1 MEKRLQKRLLQLIA
15 GTLAATLIVS
25 VIFLYTVVQSVLIKN
40 YTSNNQRFVDQIST
54 TFETVVEQITD
65 QSYNLIVYNTELGGV
80 LEDMRTSI
88 VATTGLYDILD
99 SIVMSNRYLYSAYL
113 YFPTTENIYGGNG
126 VTSRIY
132 ATEWGCSFTE
142 ANFYDQEILPYFHT
156 THIEQSPVRMVRT
169 IRGTTNESGN
179 QLIFSIL
186 IPLALSQADCVLSVN
201 VNLQSLYD
209 DMLRKNGAAEGME
222 LYITDTEGR
231 IFAPANSPFYGRP
244 VEEVFDDSKEISGD
258 SLWVDFLTDS
268 PMSVQSSSAI
278 ESIGWD
284 FHLISEMQ
292 FDIDEFFDQFAA
304 TVVVLLLFLLLLV
317 LSYIFIWRLTRPLKE
332 AIFAY
337 NEKVFRDILL
347 NSDPDGESARKQLA
361 MISQNLSGS
370 AFSLV
375 LIEHIGELASLS
387 ALIQQCNAGIK
398 EKARGLDVRVI
409 DIRPGLTVLF
419 FIYNKEEARSFAE
432 MRDVYLKALFRSFS
446 EQSTTPP
453 PRVWLSVGRQSDSLR
468 DIPAIFNEALQ
479 MLDYKLVSRSNVIQ
493 PGNRLAGGDPVP
505 YPLNCERQILN
516 NMMIANAEGCF
527 LYAQKFL
534 DTILSREN
542 FLPDTL
548 IESYA
553 YQLQNAVLREI
564 TSLPISIKLY
574 QEDAK
579 PHFYQ
584 ASDIEEWLMG
594 FLRTILDEISRKNAR
609 DENILEDSI
618 FQYIRENLCDNDF
631 NLNTM
636 SDQLSMN
643 RNYLARLIKEKT
655 GKTFNDYVNH
665 QRVQL
670 AKELLKDH
678 ALTVEAISHRVG
690 FAYAHYFIKTFKGI
704 EGITPGQYR
713 KMMDDNKNAQE

>member
-1 MEKRLQKRLLQLIA
+1 
-15 GTLAATLIVS
+15 
-25 VIFLYTVVQSVLIKN
+25 
-40 YTSNNQRFVDQIST
+40 
-54 TFETVVEQITD
+54 
-65 QSYNLIVYNTELGGV
+65 
-80 LEDMRTSI
+80 
-88 VATTGLYDILD
+88 
-99 SIVMSNRYLYSAYL
+99 
-113 YFPTTENIYGGNG
+113 
-126 VTSRIY
+126 
-132 ATEWGCSFTE
+132 
-142 ANFYDQEILPYFHT
+142 
-156 THIEQSPVRMVRT
+156 
-169 IRGTTNESGN
+169 
-179 QLIFSIL
+179 
-186 IPLALSQADCVLSVN
+186 
-201 VNLQSLYD
+201 
-209 DMLRKNGAAEGME
+209 
-222 LYITDTEGR
+222 
-231 IFAPANSPFYGRP
+231 
-244 VEEVFDDSKEISGD
+244 
-258 SLWVDFLTDS
+258 
-268 PMSVQSSSAI
+268 
-278 ESIGWD
+278 
-284 FHLISEMQ
+284 
-292 FDIDEFFDQFAA
+292 
-304 TVVVLLLFLLLLV
+304 
-317 LSYIFIWRLTRPLKE
+317 
-332 AIFAY
+332 
-337 NEKVFRDILL
+337 
-347 NSDPDGESARKQLA
+347 
-361 MISQNLSGS
+361 
-370 AFSLV
+370 
-375 LIEHIGELASLS
+375 
-387 ALIQQCNAGIK
+387 
-398 EKARGLDVRVI
+398 
-409 DIRPGLTVLF
+409 
-419 FIYNKEEARSFAE
+419 
-432 MRDVYLKALFRSFS
+432 
-446 EQSTTPP
+446 
-453 PRVWLSVGRQSDSLR
+453 
-468 DIPAIFNEALQ
+468 
-479 MLDYKLVSRSNVIQ
+479 
-493 PGNRLAGGDPVP
+493 
-505 YPLNCERQILN
+505 
-516 NMMIANAEGCF
+516 MMIANAEGCF

-618 FQYIRENLCDNDF
+618 FQYIQENFCDNDF